1 MFEATGFVYPDYPR
15 PAQGGAKKRKGV
27 SKLLADALKQKR
39 VKVTTKR
46 RKVNF
51 EGEAV
56 IESMLALKITSI
68 EEVVA
73 KLSLTNEPKVGSF
86 EVTKVITLVPWV
98 YFLRHMGLFYK
109 VLIHVTFMI
118 GNRGEE

>member
-1 MFEATGFVYPDYPR
+1 MFEAIGFVYPDYPR
-15 PAQGGAKKRKGV
+15 LAQGGAKKRKGV

-39 VKVTTKR
+39 VKVTMKR
-46 RKVNF
+46 RKVKF
-51 EGEAV
+51 EGEVV
-56 IESMLALKITSI
+56 IEPMLALKITSI

-86 EVTKVITLVPWV
+86 EITKVITLAPWV
-98 YFLRHMGLFYK
+98 YFLRHMGLFHK